1 MYAFDHFRFLADNC
15 ARSIALVPTVH
26 HTLSRFMSEDTP
38 RKPAERM
45 IIFTVTWQILTG
57 KMYRSD
63 VSDVANRVDE
73 ADARLTYG

>member
-1 MYAFDHFRFLADNC
+1 
-15 ARSIALVPTVH
+15 
-26 HTLSRFMSEDTP
+26 MSEDTP